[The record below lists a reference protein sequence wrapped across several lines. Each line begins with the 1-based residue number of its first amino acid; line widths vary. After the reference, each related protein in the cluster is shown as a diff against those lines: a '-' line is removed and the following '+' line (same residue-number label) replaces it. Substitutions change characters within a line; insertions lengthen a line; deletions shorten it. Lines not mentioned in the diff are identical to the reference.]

1 LFVEITH
8 ADDRASLVAHLGGL
22 VHKGVCDFEF
32 RIHHKNGELRWI
44 EHLCQP
50 VRDAVGKSL
59 GRRASN
65 SDITARKRAKQLL
78 ADNAKQLHELSS
90 HLQSVREEERTR
102 VARELHDELGQLLTA
117 LKMDVSL
124 LLADTPV
131 SSGAAARLASMTRLA
146 DEALGT
152 IHRIAAD
159 LRPVM
164 LDDLGLRAA
173 IEWLVE
179 EFGKRYPAITCNL
192 VFDHVGDTIEGEM
205 ATAAYRIVQECLTNI
220 IRHAEAS
227 KVHIV
232 VAVRERRE
240 ILIAVQDNG
249 RGLREPITK
258 EGGFGLLGM
267 RERAMA
273 LGGSFSVGSIP
284 GEGVSVDVT
293 IPLPDIEYGSAP

>member
-1 LFVEITH
+1 
-8 ADDRASLVAHLGGL
+8 
-22 VHKGVCDFEF
+22 
-32 RIHHKNGELRWI
+32 
-44 EHLCQP
+44 
-50 VRDAVGKSL
+50 
-59 GRRASN
+59 
-65 SDITARKRAKQLL
+65 
-78 ADNAKQLHELSS
+78 
-90 HLQSVREEERTR
+90 
-102 VARELHDELGQLLTA
+102 
-117 LKMDVSL
+117 
-124 LLADTPV
+124 
-131 SSGAAARLASMTRLA
+131 
-146 DEALGT
+146 
-152 IHRIAAD
+152 
-159 LRPVM
+159 M